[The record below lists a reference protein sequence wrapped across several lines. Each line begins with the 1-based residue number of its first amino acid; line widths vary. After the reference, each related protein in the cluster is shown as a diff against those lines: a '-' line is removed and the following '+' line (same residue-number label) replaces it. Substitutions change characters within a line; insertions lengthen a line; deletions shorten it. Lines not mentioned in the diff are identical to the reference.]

1 MLSHRNVIASVLVLA
16 PILAAS
22 PAFAQDIKASEL
34 KKDAT
39 DVKVEAPPEAP
50 KNGIFA
56 AIRGD
61 LTLSIMD
68 QQRVVG
74 QIDGTTINFGAKI
87 DGHADVIHDAHEWRN
102 SVLINAGVTK
112 TPNIPDFIKS
122 TDSLQFESIYLYHI
136 KPWIGPFAR
145 FRLETPMFAGTDVR
159 AGATNYKITRQ
170 DGTSFQTCDPD
181 SAEPCATQKLPLTD
195 GFQPL
200 TLKESLGVFAQP
212 HKSKPVTI
220 EARLGFGAQEIF
232 ADKQFALADVPD
244 DATNCPAG
252 GTNPPGTKSAI
263 PCVEVIQ
270 LSDVLQAGLEANIE
284 VWGTVYEDKITYKV
298 YGGILAP
305 FAHGPLPQSY
315 FDSGGADDIGQLT
328 NVDLGANVI
337 FKLVEWATLTYEFK
351 AVRVPQLLP
360 DTFQM
365 RNTLMLTMGYG
376 VDNKPAEPAAPAA
389 K

>member
-1 MLSHRNVIASVLVLA
+1 MLSHRRVIASALFFL
-16 PILAAS
+16 PSLAAS
-22 PAFAQDIKASEL
+22 QALAQDIKASDL

-39 DVKVEAPPEAP
+39 DVKVEAAPEAP
-50 KNGIFA
+50 KNGVFGSL
-56 AIRGD
+56 RGD
-61 LTLSIMD
+61 LTLSFTD

-74 QIDGTTINFGAKI
+74 QIDGTTINFGAKV
-87 DGHADVIHDAHEWRN
+87 DGRVEVIQDAHEWRN
-102 SVLINAGVTK
+102 SVLLNAGVTK

-122 TDSLQFESIYLYHI
+122 TDALQLESIYLYHL
-136 KPWIGPFAR
+136 KPWIGPFVR
-145 FRLETPMFAGTDVR
+145 FRMETPMFPGADVR

-181 SAEPCATQKLPLTD
+181 SGEPCTTQKLPLTD

-244 DATNCPAG
+244 DASNCPAG
-252 GTNPPGTKSAI
+252 AAMPGVKSAI
-263 PCVEVIQ
+263 PCVEVVQ
-270 LSDVLQAGLEANIE
+270 LSDVLQAGLEANLE
-284 VWGTVYEDKITYKV
+284 VWGTLYEDRITYKV

-305 FAHGPLPQSY
+305 FVHGTLPQTY
-315 FDSGGADDIGQLT
+315 LDSGGTDDVGQLT
-328 NVDLGANVI
+328 NIDLGANVI
-337 FKLVEWATLTYEFK
+337 FKLVEWATLTYELK

-360 DTFQM
+360 DTFQV

-376 VDNKPAEPAAPAA
+376 VDNKPPAPATPA